1 MYENFVWG
9 PRAGIIF
16 LVRGAAVMSN
26 FVTDIDINFVINLI
40 TNCMINFVTNFVTN
54 F

>member
-16 LVRGAAVMSN
+16 KVPNFWQGGRFWLILVDCGGFRLLLVDYG
-26 FVTDIDINFVINLI
+26 
-40 TNCMINFVTNFVTN
+40 
-54 F
+54 